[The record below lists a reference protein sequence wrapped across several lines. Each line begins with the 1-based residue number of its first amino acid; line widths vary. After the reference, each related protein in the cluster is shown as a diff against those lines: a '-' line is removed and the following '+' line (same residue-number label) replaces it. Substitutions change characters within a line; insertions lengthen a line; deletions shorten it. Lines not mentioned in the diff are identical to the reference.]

1 MQKKEK
7 KIMSTIKE
15 EIKSDNLTVN
25 LIVGLINIKAYV
37 MVYIKWFHYKVIG
50 Y

>member
-15 EIKSDNLTVN
+15 EIKSDKSDSESNS
-25 LIVGLINIKAYV
+25 GA
-37 MVYIKWFHYKVIG
+37 
-50 Y
+50 

>member
-15 EIKSDNLTVN
+15 EIKSDKSDSEFNS
-25 LIVGLINIKAYV
+25 GLNKYQ
-37 MVYIKWFHYKVIG
+37 HRCDG
-50 Y
+50 LH